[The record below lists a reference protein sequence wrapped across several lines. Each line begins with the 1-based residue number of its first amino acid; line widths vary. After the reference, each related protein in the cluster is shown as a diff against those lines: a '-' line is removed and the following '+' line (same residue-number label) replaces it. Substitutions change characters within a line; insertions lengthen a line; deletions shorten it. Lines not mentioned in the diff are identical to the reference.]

1 MARELGSGA
10 EVATA
15 TRLGDGEDKSE
26 RGKAREWK
34 WERAAVAPPFTPSAG
49 QTSRADADE
58 WLPHGV
64 HGLSAV
70 GHDALGRSIQIGRQA
85 D

>member
-34 WERAAVAPPFTPSAG
+34 WERAAVAPPFTPSAA
-49 QTSRADADE
+49 QTDWA
-58 WLPHGV
+58 GV
-64 HGLSAV
+64 SERPPRGARGLAAV
-70 GHDALGRSIQIGRQA
+70 GHDVLGQLIQIGRQA
-85 D
+85 N